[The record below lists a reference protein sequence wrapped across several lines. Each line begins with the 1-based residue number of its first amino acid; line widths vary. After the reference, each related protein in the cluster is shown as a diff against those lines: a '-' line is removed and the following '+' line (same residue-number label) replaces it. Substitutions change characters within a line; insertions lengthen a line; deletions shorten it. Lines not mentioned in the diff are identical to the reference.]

1 MTQTSRFRIA
11 AAALFLMLIV
21 SLILAVL
28 AVPDSTGRTM
38 IAFMSDRDGNFE
50 NYIMGQDGSMP
61 LNLINHEAADG
72 MPDWSAA
79 AGAYAFISTRGTGDP
94 VLYRMDADGSNQIAL
109 AAGLPV
115 NAGRPIWSP
124 TGEWIAF
131 GSGQGNDRDVYAI
144 DSSGNNLHNLTNR
157 SGQDGFGDWSPDG
170 RELLFS
176 SDRDGELAIYA
187 VNLKD
192 GEIRLLTDLS
202 IPSAAPAW
210 SPDGSMIA
218 FVSVLDND
226 VEIFVMDADGGNVAR
241 LTESI
246 GFDAFPAWSP
256 DGEKI
261 AFVSDRD
268 GDPEIYV
275 MNADGGEQT
284 NVTNN
289 IAQDSVQGDFAWS
302 PDGQAILFHTDRD
315 GNMEVYVM
323 DVDGSNPTNLTNDPG
338 TDFAAIWVR

>member
-28 AVPDSTGRTM
+28 AVPDSTGQTM

-61 LNLINHEAADG
+61 LNLTNHEAADG

-144 DSSGNNLHNLTNR
+144 DSSGNNLSLQLRQRRRVGHLCCQPQ
-157 SGQDGFGDWSPDG
+157 GW
-170 RELLFS
+170 
-176 SDRDGELAIYA
+176 RD
-187 VNLKD
+187 
-192 GEIRLLTDLS
+192 
-202 IPSAAPAW
+202 
-210 SPDGSMIA
+210 
-218 FVSVLDND
+218 
-226 VEIFVMDADGGNVAR
+226 
-241 LTESI
+241 
-246 GFDAFPAWSP
+246 
-256 DGEKI
+256 
-261 AFVSDRD
+261 
-268 GDPEIYV
+268 
-275 MNADGGEQT
+275 
-284 NVTNN
+284 
-289 IAQDSVQGDFAWS
+289 
-302 PDGQAILFHTDRD
+302 QATDRP
-315 GNMEVYVM
+315 VYTQRRTGLVSGWIY
-323 DVDGSNPTNLTNDPG
+323 DCFCLRP
-338 TDFAAIWVR
+338 R